1 MENAVIFAVPFG
13 KRLRRKLLNGEQKEK
28 FIDRMDRAHN
38 LDLRKIEMMKLGKK
52 SGRRPKGL
60 WRLKAKRFRCAEPDE
75 NLGRCD
81 GKFYIK

>member
-1 MENAVIFAVPFG
+1 MWGIENAVIFAVPFV

-52 SGRRPKGL
+52 SEAFL
-60 WRLKAKRFRCAEPDE
+60 ECWR
-75 NLGRCD
+75 G
-81 GKFYIK
+81 

>member
-28 FIDRMDRAHN
+28 FIDRLDRAHN

-52 SGRRPKGL
+52 SEAFL
-60 WRLKAKRFRCAEPDE
+60 ECWR
-75 NLGRCD
+75 G
-81 GKFYIK
+81 

>member
-13 KRLRRKLLNGEQKEK
+13 KRLRRKLLNGNKEK

-52 SGRRPKGL
+52 SEAFSL
-60 WRLKAKRFRCAEPDE
+60 C
-75 NLGRCD
+75 
-81 GKFYIK
+81 

>member
-13 KRLRRKLLNGEQKEK
+13 KRLRRKLLNREQKEK

-52 SGRRPKGL
+52 SEAFLECWKG
-60 WRLKAKRFRCAEPDE
+60 
-75 NLGRCD
+75 
-81 GKFYIK
+81 